1 MLTFKLVT
9 WVIRMEAPY
18 MEKKTK
24 KPNPR
29 QIKCWMM
36 KSEKN
41 QLQKKWYKIKH
52 GN

>member
-1 MLTFKLVT
+1 
-9 WVIRMEAPY
+9 MEVSY
-18 MEKKTK
+18 MEKKKAK